1 MENAL
6 QSNKPART
14 ELIDWIGAWICREL
28 KLEPAQLEP
37 EATFVRYGMDSVH
50 AIMLIGD
57 LEERLGCRLSPT
69 LAWDHPT
76 IEALAGYLAQETVP
90 TGSPAQSTDKEALL
104 ARIEELTEEEL
115 DALLKAHQAVA
126 KRL

>member
-28 KLEPAQLEP
+28 KLEP
-37 EATFVRYGMDSVH
+37 TFVRYGMDSVH

-104 ARIEELTEEEL
+104 ARIDELTEEEL